1 LCGTINNW
9 GSFIENLTS
18 SIVSKSDFINNKKS
32 IEELNACLAL
42 GVRISGICIQWSNDL
57 RALSEIRIQY
67 IDLTLMNHNNSNILS
82 FSVQTLMIIDTLPN
96 YGKDYELLVTS
107 NRALHINI

>member
-1 LCGTINNW
+1 
-9 GSFIENLTS
+9 
-18 SIVSKSDFINNKKS
+18 
-32 IEELNACLAL
+32 
-42 GVRISGICIQWSNDL
+42 
-57 RALSEIRIQY
+57 
-67 IDLTLMNHNNSNILS
+67 MNHNNSNILS